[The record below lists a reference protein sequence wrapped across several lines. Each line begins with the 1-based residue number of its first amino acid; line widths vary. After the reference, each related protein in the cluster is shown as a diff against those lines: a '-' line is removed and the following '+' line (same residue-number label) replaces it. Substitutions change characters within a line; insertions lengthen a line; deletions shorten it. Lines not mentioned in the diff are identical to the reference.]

1 MRNCT
6 IAPDAASFGV
16 ESHNPAYRRDIDG
29 LRALAILPVVWFH
42 SGLPGTP
49 GGFVG
54 VDIFF
59 VISGYLITRI
69 IQGDLATGSF
79 SFGHFYRRRFRRIAP
94 ALAVVLTATLA
105 IGYMLLVPDELV
117 RLCRSAIAALLMVPN
132 IFYAYVGGGDYFA
145 IAKRAPPLLLHTW
158 SLGIEEQFYLL
169 LPLFLMLVAR
179 LGVVR
184 PAIVL
189 VVVLSFALCVIGT
202 TRAPVAAFYL
212 LPSRAWELGLGAMLA
227 VEAVCVPARWRAATS
242 LIGAVMIVASVALLA
257 GQDRSPLWAVVV
269 PAMGAMLVIGSGPAA
284 PVNRVLAGSP
294 FVWIGGISYS
304 LYLWHWPIFA
314 FLQRWWIDDK
324 LPAVWSLAG
333 IGLSIVLAW
342 ITCRWVEQPARR
354 GTVHFGRVA
363 AMVAGGA
370 TVVAA
375 FAVVGLVGAGLPQRF
390 TPRARAMLA
399 QAQDNAPLA
408 HRCFSTVLADIERKC
423 VVGQGTPTALIWG
436 DSHAASDSAGIAAGL
451 GVPTAVVSSGG
462 CPPAIDPNS
471 GVAKA
476 CVKRNRAILAWLA
489 QRPRITTIVFAALWH
504 TYERPDRD
512 RFWHGVQATA
522 AVLGGRRIIVLAGVP
537 YPGVDVPTDS
547 ALREQWGK
555 APLRL
560 DCPPARLRLDGVTV
574 VDLAGAFCAYP
585 EPWRLFVD
593 RNHPSMTANRAI
605 IAPGLAAALART
617 KS

>member
-1 MRNCT
+1 MRSST
-6 IAPDAASFGV
+6 IASEAGSSGV
-16 ESHNPAYRRDIDG
+16 GGKKPAYRRDIDG

-42 SGLPGTP
+42 SGLPGAP

-69 IQGDLATGSF
+69 LRDDLATGSF
-79 SFGHFYRRRFRRIAP
+79 GFGHFYRRRFRRIAP
-94 ALAVVLTATLA
+94 ALTVVLTVTLA
-105 IGYMLLVPDELV
+105 VGFLLLVPDELV
-117 RLCRSAIAALLMVPN
+117 RLCSSAIAALLMVPN
-132 IFYAYVGGGDYFA
+132 FFYAYVGGGDYFA

-169 LPLFLMLVAR
+169 LPLFLILAAR
-179 LGVVR
+179 FRVVR

-227 VEAVCVPARWRAATS
+227 VEVVSVPPRWRAAAS
-242 LIGAVMIVASVALLA
+242 VIGAVMIAASVALLA
-257 GQDRSPLWAVVV
+257 GQGVSPLWAVVV
-269 PAMGAMLVIGSGPAA
+269 PAIGAMLLIGSGPAA
-284 PVNRVLAGSP
+284 PVNRALAGSP

-333 IGLSIVLAW
+333 IGVSIVLAW

-354 GTVHFGRVA
+354 GAVYFGKVA

-399 QAQDNAPLA
+399 QAADNAPLA
-408 HRCFSTVLADIERKC
+408 RRCFSTVLADIERKC

-462 CPPAIDPNS
+462 CPPVIDPNS

-512 RFWHGVQATA
+512 RFWRGVQATA
-522 AVLGGRRIIVLAGVP
+522 AAMGGRRTIVLAGVP

-574 VDLAGAFCAYP
+574 VDLAGAFCASP

-605 IAPGLAAALART
+605 IAPGLAAALPRS
-617 KS
+617 KR